1 MSVLVATLLLLMA
14 SPVPATLETADL
26 VLLSAKV
33 WTGDPARPEA
43 TALAARDGRIVAVG
57 SDAEVRKLRGPQT
70 VVVDGKGRRVVPGF
84 IDSHTHM
91 SMGGFN
97 LLAVDLRKTKD
108 PADFTRKLAEFAK
121 TRPAGLWMTDGA
133 WDHQVW
139 ADPVLPTRVIL
150 DPATGDR
157 PACLSRTDGHMMV
170 CNGRALALAKVTRE
184 TPDPPGGVIVRD
196 ASGEPTGVLKD
207 AAMDLVW
214 AVRPARTVAEL
225 EEALRTA
232 VRHAA
237 VNGVTSVQDLPG
249 NSADL
254 DAWEAIRREGKLTVR
269 VDYRPSLAEW
279 EKARDRRGTM
289 KNDEWLRIGGVKG
302 YVDGSLGSSTA
313 LFYQP
318 YADSTGRD
326 LTPAG
331 GQTPDYGVYASEAI
345 PLEKLEARVAAADAA
360 GLQVEV
366 HAIGDR
372 ANAEV
377 LDVFER
383 VAKKNGA
390 KDRRFRIEH
399 AQHLRPQDVSRFAKL
414 GVIASMQPYHA
425 IDDGRW
431 AEKRIGLERCRT
443 TYAFRS
449 LLDAGAHLAFGS
461 DWDVAP
467 LSPITGIDAAVNRRT
482 LDGKNPKGWIPE
494 QKIGVEDALRAYTS
508 SAARAG
514 FAEKEKGS
522 ISLGKLADFV
532 VLSRDILAIP
542 PGEIPE
548 TQVDATVVG
557 GRIVHGR

>member
-1 MSVLVATLLLLMA
+1 VSVLVATLLLLMA
-14 SPVPATLETADL
+14 ARVPASSAATDRALPAEL
-26 VLLSAKV
+26 VLLSAKI
-33 WTGDPARPEA
+33 WTGDGARPGA
-43 TALAARDGRIVAVG
+43 TALAARGGRIVALG
-57 SDAEVRKLRGPQT
+57 SDGEVRKLRGPKT

-97 LLAVDLRKTKD
+97 LLGVDLRHTKD
-108 PADFTRKLAEFAK
+108 PADFTRKLAQFAR
-121 TRPAGLWMTDGA
+121 TRPPGLWMTDGA

-139 ADPVLPTRVIL
+139 AEPVLPTRALL

-157 PACLSRTDGHMMV
+157 PTCLSRTDGHMVV
-170 CNGRALALAKVTRE
+170 CNSRALELAKVSRE

-196 ASGEPTGVLKD
+196 SRGEPTGVLKD
-207 AAMDLVW
+207 ASMDLVW
-214 AVRPARTVAEL
+214 AVRPARTASEV
-225 EEALRTA
+225 EEALSTA

-237 VNGVTSVQDLPG
+237 ENGVTSVQDLPG
-249 NSADL
+249 NVGDL
-254 DAWEAIRREGKLTVR
+254 DAWEALRREGKLTVR
-269 VDYRPSLAEW
+269 VDYRPSLSEW
-279 EKARDRRGTM
+279 EKARDRRLTM
-289 KNDEWLRIGGVKG
+289 KDDEWLRIGGVKG

-313 LFYQP
+313 LFYEP
-318 YADSTGRD
+318 YADDAKTS
-326 LTPAG
+326 
-331 GQTPDYGVYASEAI
+331 GVYASEAI
-345 PLEKLEARVAAADAA
+345 PLEKLESRVAAADAA

-372 ANAEV
+372 ANAEL

-399 AQHLRPQDVSRFAKL
+399 AQHLRRRDIPRFAKL

-431 AEKRIGLERCRT
+431 AERRIGLERCRT

-449 LLDAGAHLAFGS
+449 LLDAGAVLAFGS

-467 LSPITGIDAAVNRRT
+467 LSPIAGIDAAVNRRT
-482 LDGKNPKGWIPE
+482 LDGKNARGWIPE
-494 QKIGVEDALRAYTS
+494 QKIGAEEALRAYTTT
-508 SAARAG
+508 AARAG

-522 ISLGKLADFV
+522 LAVGMLADFV
-532 VLSRDILAIP
+532 VLSRDVLSIP
-542 PGEIPE
+542 PGEIPD
-548 TQVDATVVG
+548 TRVDATVVG
-557 GRIVHGR
+557 GRVVYSR

>member
-1 MSVLVATLLLLMA
+1 MSVVVATLLLLMA
-14 SPVPATLETADL
+14 VRAPEDTAAADPGRAADL
-26 VLLSAKV
+26 VLLSANI
-33 WTGDPARPEA
+33 WTGDAGRSAA
-43 TALAARDGRIVAVG
+43 TALAARGSRIVALG
-57 SDAEVRKLRGPQT
+57 TDAEVANFRGPRT
-70 VVVDGKGRRVVPGF
+70 VVLDAKGRRVVPGF

-97 LLAVDLRKTKD
+97 LLAVDLRRTKD

-121 TRPAGLWMTDGA
+121 TRPAGLWLTDGA

-139 ADPVLPTRVIL
+139 ADPVLPTRALL

-157 PACLSRTDGHMMV
+157 PTCLSRTDGHMVV
-170 CNGRALALAKVTRE
+170 CNSRALALAKVTRE

-196 ASGEPTGVLKD
+196 SRGEPTGVLKD

-214 AVRPARTVAEL
+214 AVRPARTAAEIS
-225 EEALRTA
+225 EALRTA

-237 VNGVTSVQDLPG
+237 ENGVTSVQDLPG
-249 NSADL
+249 NPADL
-254 DAWEAIRREGKLTVR
+254 DGWEALRREGKLTVR
-269 VDYRPSLAEW
+269 VDYRPSLSEW
-279 EKARDRRGTM
+279 EKVRDRRSAM

-313 LFYQP
+313 LFSEP
-318 YADSTGRD
+318 YSDDPKTS
-326 LTPAG
+326 
-331 GQTPDYGVYASEAI
+331 GVYASEAI

-372 ANAEV
+372 ANGEL
-377 LDVFER
+377 LDLFER
-383 VAKKNGA
+383 VARKNGP

-399 AQHLRPQDVSRFAKL
+399 AQHLRPADIPRFAKQ

-431 AEKRIGLERCRT
+431 ADKRIGIERCRT

-449 LLDAGAHLAFGS
+449 LLDTGALLAFGS

-482 LDGKNPKGWIPE
+482 LDGKNPQGWIPE
-494 QKIGVEDALRAYTS
+494 QRIGVEEALRAYTTG
-508 SAARAG
+508 AARAG
-514 FAEKEKGS
+514 FAEGEKGS
-522 ISLGKLADFV
+522 LAVGKLADFV
-532 VLSRDILAIP
+532 LLSRDLLSIP
-542 PGEIPE
+542 PGQIPE
-548 TQVDATVVG
+548 TRVEATVVG
-557 GRIVHGR
+557 GRIVYSR

>member
-1 MSVLVATLLLLMA
+1 MSVLVATLLFLMA
-14 SPVPATLETADL
+14 SPVPAKTETADL
-26 VLLSAKV
+26 VLLSAKI

-43 TALAARDGRIVAVG
+43 TALAARGGRILAVG
-57 SDAEVRKLRGPQT
+57 SDAEVGRLRGPKT

-108 PADFTRKLAEFAK
+108 PADFTRQLADFAK
-121 TRPAGLWMTDGA
+121 TRPAGLWLTDGA

-139 ADPVLPTRVIL
+139 ADPVLPTRAML
-150 DPATGDR
+150 DPATAGR

-196 ASGEPTGVLKD
+196 AAGEPTGVLKD

-237 VNGVTSVQDLPG
+237 ENGVTSVQDLPG
-249 NSADL
+249 NSRDL
-254 DAWEAIRREGKLTVR
+254 DAWEGLRRQGKLTVR
-269 VDYRPSLAEW
+269 VDYRPSLSEW
-279 EKARDRRGTM
+279 ENARDRRAAM

-313 LFYQP
+313 LFFEP
-318 YADSTGRD
+318 YSDDPKTS
-326 LTPAG
+326 
-331 GQTPDYGVYASEAI
+331 GVYASEAI
-345 PLEKLEARVAAADAA
+345 PLEKLEGRVAAADAA

-372 ANAEV
+372 ANAEI

-390 KDRRFRIEH
+390 KDRRFRVEH
-399 AQHLRPQDVSRFAKL
+399 AQHLRPQDVPRFAKL
-414 GVIASMQPYHA
+414 GVVASMQPYHA

-431 AEKRIGLERCRT
+431 AEKRIGLDRSRT

-449 LLDAGAHLAFGS
+449 LLDAGVVLAFGS

-467 LSPITGIDAAVNRRT
+467 LSPIAGIDAAVNRRT
-482 LDGKNPKGWIPE
+482 LDGRNPKGWIPE
-494 QKIGVEDALRAYTS
+494 QRIGVEEALRAYTTN
-508 SAARAG
+508 AARAG
-514 FAEKEKGS
+514 FAENEKGS
-522 ISLGKLADFV
+522 LAVGKLADFV
-532 VLSRDILAIP
+532 VLDRDVLSIP
-542 PGEIPE
+542 PGGIPE
-548 TQVDATVVG
+548 ARVDATVVG
-557 GRIVHGR
+557 GRVVYSR

>member
-1 MSVLVATLLLLMA
+1 MSVPVATLLLVIAA
-14 SPVPATLETADL
+14 SVPDAPATSESADL
-26 VLLSAKV
+26 VLLSAKI
-33 WTGDPARPEA
+33 WTGDPSRPQA
-43 TALAARDGRIVAVG
+43 SALAARDGRIVALGADEEVG
-57 SDAEVRKLRGPQT
+57 KLRGSKT
-70 VVVDGKGRRVVPGF
+70 VVVDAKGRRVVPGF

-97 LLAVDLRKTKD
+97 RLAVDLRKTKD
-108 PADFTRKLAEFAK
+108 PAEFTRALAEFAK
-121 TRPAGLWMTDGA
+121 TRPAGLWLTDGA

-139 ADPVLPTRVIL
+139 ADPVLPTRAML

-157 PACLSRTDGHMMV
+157 PTCLSRTDGHMAV
-170 CNGRALALAKVTRE
+170 CNSRALALAKVTRA

-196 ASGEPTGVLKD
+196 ASGEPTGLLKD

-214 AVRPARTVAEL
+214 VVRPARTVAEVA
-225 EEALRTA
+225 EALRNA

-237 VNGVTSVQDLPG
+237 ENGVTSVHDLPG
-249 NSADL
+249 NAADL
-254 DAWEAIRREGKLTVR
+254 DAWEILRREGRLTVR
-269 VDYRPSLAEW
+269 VDYRPSLSEW
-279 EKARDRRGTM
+279 EKARDRRASM

-313 LFYQP
+313 LFYEP
-318 YADSTGRD
+318 YSDDPKTS
-326 LTPAG
+326 
-331 GQTPDYGVYASEAI
+331 GVYAGEAI
-345 PLEKLEARVAAADAA
+345 PLAKLESRVAAADAA

-372 ANAEV
+372 ANAEL

-383 VAKKNGA
+383 VAKKNGP

-399 AQHLRPQDVSRFAKL
+399 AQHLRPADVARFGKL
-414 GVIASMQPYHA
+414 NVIASMQPYHA

-449 LLDAGAHLAFGS
+449 LLDAGALLAFGS

-467 LSPITGIDAAVNRRT
+467 LSPISGIDAAVNRRT
-482 LDGKNPKGWIPE
+482 TDGLHPRGWIPE
-494 QKIGVEDALRAYTS
+494 QRIGVEEALRAYTS
-508 SAARAG
+508 AAARAA

-522 ISLGKLADFV
+522 LAVGKLADFV
-532 VLSRDILAIP
+532 VLSRDLLADGPDDIP
-542 PGEIPE
+542 A
-548 TQVDATVVG
+548 TRVDATVVG
-557 GRIVHGR
+557 GRVVYSR